1 MIIDIFPLSRCCY
14 VLWMVATL
22 KCLVLHLSRN
32 LSLLH
37 RLVTPRLGAV
47 MGGSG
52 SPVRRRKLMVRRAV
66 VMRW

>member
-14 VLWMVATL
+14 VLWMAATL
-22 KCLVLHLSRN
+22 
-32 LSLLH
+32 
-37 RLVTPRLGAV
+37 

>member
-1 MIIDIFPLSRCCY
+1 MIIDIFSLSRCCY
-14 VLWMVATL
+14 VLWMAATL